1 MMWPIG
7 VPFSMTLSDH
17 HLRRHLLVAK
27 PTYRMQRLSYSCA
40 AIIPIITR
48 FQLTRVTRSVCGCE
62 LANLVK
68 FSLRVDLFP
77 RVVQQGKQVCW
88 TSLLSD
94 QKLRGPHV
102 AQQQQLSI
110 DICGPRATWAANPL
124 TAAACCRW
132 TGQTDGHTDGR
143 TDTPPFYDAYCILC
157 GPRNKSLLRT
167 CICQSFWFST
177 DGHGSHCLMP
187 PLVGILMR

>member
-143 TDTPPFYDAYCILC
+143 TLHRFMTLIAYYADRVINRYWELAFVNRFGSQRTDTDRIAQCPPWLGY
-157 GPRNKSLLRT
+157 
-167 CICQSFWFST
+167 
-177 DGHGSHCLMP
+177 
-187 PLVGILMR
+187 